1 VTERLPIFEQTVAAC
16 ATRRD
21 GSRHAWRTPA
31 PKPSPRPRPRV
42 TAPAGREHEWSVPAT
57 LIRVV
62 GADCL
67 LVEADLGWRQ
77 RVQTYAH
84 LYGVIGPVN
93 GREAVAFIE
102 SVIQPGQAVTVVSHQ
117 QLEPCGA
124 YPLVLASVTLPDGR
138 DLSTLLLGR
147 DLVSPGRF
155 G

>member
-1 VTERLPIFEQTVAAC
+1 MTERLPIFEETIAAC

-21 GSRHAWRTPA
+21 GSRHAWRTPT

-77 RVQTYAH
+77 RVQTYVH
-84 LYGVIGPVN
+84 LYGTAGAL
-93 GREAVAFIE
+93 GGGEALRYIE
-102 SVIQPGQAVTVVSHQ
+102 SLIEPGQAITVVSHR
-117 QLEPCGA
+117 QLEPCGG

-147 DLVSPGRF
+147 DLVKPGRVD
-155 G
+155 